1 MKKRMMI
8 MLIGVGILFGGIFL
22 YKGFMT
28 LMMKR
33 YFATMKSPTVTV
45 STMKVGQ
52 TSWTNELKAAGSM
65 RTVRGVNVTTSLAG
79 QVQTIY
85 FKPGS
90 VVQQDT
96 VLVQLN
102 ASVENAQLESLMA
115 NADLARINYERDT
128 AQFKVHAVSK
138 AQVDTDR
145 DNLKSLR
152 AQVAEQA
159 AVVAKKTIR
168 APFTGKLGVS
178 AINLGQYLNAGD
190 KIVSLQTLDPIY
202 ADFYLPQQ
210 SLSAVH
216 VGQKITMTSDAYP
229 GKTFA
234 GVITTIEPEVDSSTR
249 NVEVE
254 ATCPNRDSTLVPG
267 MFTTVV
273 VDTGNP
279 QEYLTL
285 PQTAITYN
293 PYGNVVYLVK
303 EKGEDDNGKPVL
315 VAKQVFV
322 KTGETRGDQI
332 MVIDGIDAGDT
343 VVTSGQLKLKN
354 GSHIVV
360 NNTVQPANNPN
371 PKLPDEE

>member
-1 MKKRMMI
+1 MKKRMTI

-22 YKGFMT
+22 YKMFMGM
-28 LMMKR
+28 MMKR
-33 YFATMKSPTVTV
+33 YLATMKAPSVSV
-45 STMKVGQ
+45 STMKV
-52 TSWTNELKAAGSM
+52 SPSDWTKELKATGSM

-90 VVQQDT
+90 MVQEDT

-102 ASVENAQLESLMA
+102 ASVENAQLQALIA
-115 NADLARINYERDT
+115 NADLARITYERDL

-152 AQVAEQA
+152 AQVDQQA
-159 AVVAKKTIR
+159 AVVVKKTIR
-168 APFTGKLGVS
+168 APFTGKLGIS
-178 AINLGQYLNAGD
+178 AINPGQYLNTGD
-190 KIVSLQTLDPIY
+190 KIVSLQTLDPIFV
-202 ADFYLPQQ
+202 DFYLPQQ
-210 SLSAVH
+210 ALSAIH
-216 VGQKITMTSDAYP
+216 VGQTINMTTDAYP
-229 GKTFA
+229 GKSFK
-234 GVITTIEPEVDSSTR
+234 GKITTIEPEVDSSTR

-254 ATCPNRDSTLVPG
+254 ATCPNHDNLLVPG
-267 MFTTVV
+267 MFTTVT

-279 QEYLTL
+279 KPYLTL

-303 EKGEDDNGKPVL
+303 EKGEDDAGKPIL
-315 VAKQVFV
+315 IAKQVFV

-332 MVIDGIDAGDT
+332 MITDGLNPGDT

-354 GSHIVV
+354 GSRITV

-371 PKLPDEE
+371 PVLPDEE